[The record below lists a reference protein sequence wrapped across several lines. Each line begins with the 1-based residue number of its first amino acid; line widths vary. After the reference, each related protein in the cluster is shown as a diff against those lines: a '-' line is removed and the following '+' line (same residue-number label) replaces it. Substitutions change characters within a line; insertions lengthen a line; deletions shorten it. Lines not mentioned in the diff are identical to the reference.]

1 MLHDRWPL
9 GNTVALLAAL
19 LLGTLV
25 ACSDDD
31 DNGRWRGLPPL
42 ADGVIAEPDGVLR
55 AQIRRTTGGIPHIT
69 ANTLESAGYGAGY
82 AQAQDNVCII
92 ADEILKARGERA
104 RFYGPGEGNT
114 NIISDFSCKALGLLE
129 LAQAE
134 YQTLSPAT
142 RALIGGFVA
151 GYNRYIDETDPSALP
166 PQCANQPWVRK
177 ISPEELCAYHGLVS
191 RYASG
196 VLFASGATFLALP
209 PGEAPSPL
217 PALLTV
223 QEAGAAEHLS
233 ARIDPASIKVELAD
247 LPMASNGWGIGAEMT
262 ENGGG
267 ALLANPHFPYTGARR
282 FYQAHI
288 SVPKVLNF
296 NGAGLIGFVL
306 PQIGFNENLAWT
318 HTVTTSQHFTLYQ
331 LTLKAGDNLTYIKD
345 GREVPITSRLIQ
357 AEVDYGIGQPI
368 TLQRRFYYS
377 EYGPM
382 LAADKVNSAFPAW
395 GSADAS
401 GNPVA
406 FTYRDANALTA
417 RRSVDQWLDMARS
430 RNIRQFKSA
439 FGECGTVL
447 WVNTIYADDRGNALY
462 LDASAVPNL
471 SQEALAADPFR
482 GAIAQSDL
490 TVLDGSSSRD
500 DWVEGSCQ
508 GRVPFAP
515 SPQLQRSD
523 FVQNSN
529 DSYWATNPQAPLSG
543 FSPLFGPTGTQ
554 LSDRT
559 RMGLTMLTQPTN
571 PGLSTVPPA
580 GMDGKFNARDIMN
593 ALYSNRAHL
602 AETLLDDLLAR
613 CRPGMASMTWIAA
626 ARIFSGCS
634 PSSISNCC
642 RGITA

>member
-1 MLHDRWPL
+1 MLHDRRPL
-9 GNTVALLAAL
+9 RNTAALLAAL

-31 DNGRWRGLPPL
+31 DNGSSAGSGRLPPL
-42 ADGVIAEPDGVLR
+42 ADGVIAEPGGVLR
-55 AQIRRTTGGIPHIT
+55 AQIRRTTGGVPHIT

-82 AQAQDNVCII
+82 VQAQDNVCII
-92 ADEILKARGERA
+92 ADQILKARGERA
-104 RFYGPGEGNT
+104 RFYGPGEDNA
-114 NIISDFSCKALGLLE
+114 NIISDFSYKALGLLE
-129 LAQAE
+129 MAQAE
-134 YQTLSPAT
+134 YQTLSPAS
-142 RALIGGFVA
+142 RALISGFVA
-151 GYNRYIDETDPSALP
+151 GYNRYIDETEPSVLP

-177 ISPEELCAYHGLVS
+177 ISPEELYAYYGLVS

-196 VLFASGATFLALP
+196 VQFASGATFLALP
-209 PGEAPSPL
+209 PGEDPSPL
-217 PALLTV
+217 PALLTM
-223 QEAGAAEHLS
+223 QEAGTAEGFL
-233 ARIDPASIKVELAD
+233 AQIEPASIKVELANP
-247 LPMASNGWGIGAEMT
+247 PMASNGWGIGAEMT
-262 ENGGG
+262 ESGRG

-288 SVPKVLNF
+288 TVPNVLNF

-318 HTVTTSQHFTLYQ
+318 HTVTTSQRFTLYQ

-357 AEVDYGIGQPI
+357 VEVDYGVGQPI

-395 GSADAS
+395 GGADAR

-430 RNIRQFKSA
+430 RNIRQFRSA

-471 SQEALAADPFR
+471 SREALAALAADPFR
-482 GAIAQSDL
+482 GTIAQSGL

-508 GRVPFAP
+508 GRVPFAQ

-529 DSYWATNPQAPLSG
+529 DSYWATNPRALLSG

-580 GMDGKFNARDIMN
+580 GADGKFNARDILN
-593 ALYSNRAHL
+593 ALYSNRAYL
-602 AETLLDDLLAR
+602 AETLLDDLLA
-613 CRPGMASMTWIAA
+613 
-626 ARIFSGCS
+626 
-634 PSSISNCC
+634 
-642 RGITA
+642 